1 MLAALNIEQLD
12 IRDADNRLLARL
24 ETDASLAENPL
35 FTLHLRPTPTPLLR
49 ASSQA
54 ADKPAIPAPATAICM
69 SCVLVLAAWGRTN
82 QYCLCFVLYKI
93 DL

>member
-1 MLAALNIEQLD
+1 MSNITAGNNVAIEINNVARFNIEQLD

-49 ASSQA
+49 ASSQDNDGNHYTA
-54 ADKPAIPAPATAICM
+54 TLPLAP
-69 SCVLVLAAWGRTN
+69 
-82 QYCLCFVLYKI
+82 
-93 DL
+93 